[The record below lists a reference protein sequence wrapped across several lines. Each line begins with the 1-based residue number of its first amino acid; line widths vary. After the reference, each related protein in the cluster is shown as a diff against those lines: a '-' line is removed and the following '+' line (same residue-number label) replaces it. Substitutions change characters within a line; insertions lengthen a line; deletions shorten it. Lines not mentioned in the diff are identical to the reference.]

1 MSDQHPLPAAAAA
14 TDQVEPESFV
24 ALRLWLAGSP
34 WRLSGGW
41 LLLAGWL
48 AAAGQQIWS
57 GPWLAALLALALTE
71 VVWGALWWQLTLP
84 QRWPLRAA
92 RRRPALPYIQP
103 DSPAGR
109 LLGWPNPGAAAAVA
123 RAGLPLAALALLL
136 AWAISPLALLLTALV
151 VLAVLLG
158 MAAQRARLDGLLGWL
173 QALVQ
178 IALPFALGLSLAGA
192 WPPGAHGVSLL
203 GLGLGYTLLAR
214 ALVASGPETPSGRML
229 HLLLAAAGLA
239 AILAALLAAQLP
251 LAAGVVGLLAV
262 APVLL
267 LARSEGRPVRAAQP
281 WLLALVLLSAAAV
294 GLGIG

>member
-92 RRRPALPYIQP
+92 RR
-103 DSPAGR
+103 
-109 LLGWPNPGAAAAVA
+109 
-123 RAGLPLAALALLL
+123 
-136 AWAISPLALLLTALV
+136 
-151 VLAVLLG
+151 
-158 MAAQRARLDGLLGWL
+158 
-173 QALVQ
+173 
-178 IALPFALGLSLAGA
+178 
-192 WPPGAHGVSLL
+192 
-203 GLGLGYTLLAR
+203 
-214 ALVASGPETPSGRML
+214 
-229 HLLLAAAGLA
+229 
-239 AILAALLAAQLP
+239 
-251 LAAGVVGLLAV
+251 
-262 APVLL
+262 
-267 LARSEGRPVRAAQP
+267 
-281 WLLALVLLSAAAV
+281 
-294 GLGIG
+294 